1 MKDNFVLLL
10 HTNISMYST
19 ILETLGPKEV
29 IYAIPWPPASPL
41 ALLKPPKGAP
51 ETT

>member
-1 MKDNFVLLL
+1 MHLKEGYEGQFRFINTLP
-10 HTNISMYST
+10 IYPT

-41 ALLKPPKGAP
+41 ALLKPP
-51 ETT
+51 